1 MFIKMRRKKIIV
13 VSLMLV
19 LISCGTKQLSVDTLI
34 YNATIMDVTAGKL
47 IPNQLIGIVGDTI
60 SVVAPMSDSAKY
72 RAKAKFD
79 VAGKFVMPGLW
90 DNHVHFR
97 GGENLIAE
105 NKKLLPLFLAY
116 GVTSVRD
123 AGGDISSSVMGW
135 KNDIRADNLVGPDIY
150 SSGPKFDGSK
160 PAWSGSIKISQQS
173 QIAPAMDSLQEM
185 GVNYFKV
192 YDGNLTPEMYYAL
205 IEEAEK
211 RQVKITGHMPMNASL
226 EKALEL
232 GLDGME
238 HLYYMLQVTSSKKD
252 SILALQEGYGAIAAY
267 IDSYDDSIAKSAFV
281 AIGQGEFY
289 ATPTLYI
296 GKVLNQL
303 PLVNH
308 DSDSLLPLIGVGIQE
323 TYQRRLLSAMGR
335 DQDAQQYDSKLRAH
349 FVSLVEP
356 MLQAGI
362 IIVAGSDCGP
372 SNSYVY
378 PGEALIGELMMLV
391 EAGLSP
397 QEALKASIVNGPK
410 FLGLS
415 DYYGSVAVDKVAN
428 LIVLAQNPLDDI
440 QHIKTLEMVLKGDQ
454 VFDKAALNSLLY

>member
-1 MFIKMRRKKIIV
+1 MKKIIV
-13 VSLMLV
+13 LNLMILLVSC
-19 LISCGTKQLSVDTLI
+19 STNQRSVDTLI
-34 YNATIMDVTAGKL
+34 YNATIIDVTTGEL
-47 IPNQLIGIVGDTI
+47 ILNQLIGIIGDTI
-60 SVVAPMSDSAKY
+60 SVVAPMTDSAKY
-72 RAKAKFD
+72 SAKVKFD
-79 VAGKFVMPGLW
+79 VEGKFVMPGLW

-97 GGENLIAE
+97 GGASLIAE
-105 NKKLLPLFLAY
+105 NKKMLPLFLAY

-123 AGGDISSSVMGW
+123 AGGDMSPSVMEW
-135 KNDIRADNLVGPDIY
+135 KNDIIANNLVGPDIY
-150 SSGPKFDGSK
+150 TSGPKFDGSK
-160 PAWSGSIKISQQS
+160 PAWNGSIKISQQS

-211 RQVKITGHMPMNASL
+211 RQIKITGHMPMNASL
-226 EKALEL
+226 ERALEL

-252 SILALQEGYGAIAAY
+252 SIQALQGGYGVISAY
-267 IDSYDDSIAKSAFV
+267 IDSYDDSTAMSAF
-281 AIGQGEFY
+281 AEIGKGEFY

-296 GKVLNQL
+296 SKVLNQL

-308 DSDSLLPLIGVGIQE
+308 EADSLLPLIGAGIQAS
-323 TYQRRLLSAMGR
+323 YKRRLVSALGR
-335 DQDAQQYDSKLRAH
+335 DQEAQSANTKMREH
-349 FVSLVEP
+349 FMSLVKP
-356 MLQAGI
+356 MEKAGI
-362 IIVAGSDCGP
+362 NIVAGSDSGP
-372 SNSYVY
+372 SNSFVY

-415 DYYGSVAVDKVAN
+415 HYYGSVTVDKLAN
-428 LIVLAQNPLDDI
+428 LIILEENPLDDI
-440 QHIKTLEMVLKGDQ
+440 QHIKSLMMVVKGEQ
-454 VFDKAALNSLLY
+454 VFDKQALNKLIR